1 VGSAAGDSWWWQAR
15 KEMARAV
22 VAWGLVGG
30 GDVFTGCGR
39 LQPVAAA
46 ERAVATVAVRQH

>member
-1 VGSAAGDSWWWQAR
+1 MGSAAGDSWWWQAR